1 MNVIKLMISIL
12 FFSMITVSSKAQT
25 PTAPNGKK
33 WEKIDELSDEFN
45 GTSLNTAKWAINSP
59 QWEGRRPARFEE
71 SSVSVS
77 GGNLK
82 ISASKKSNPSNGWTH
97 NGGLVRSKTKNLY
110 GYYEA
115 RMKANKTFMSS
126 TFWLINKRN
135 EGSGC
140 DIRTTELD
148 ITETVG
154 VNSGNANWINTMIKS
169 MNSNTHSRNTNC
181 SSTPVGQKGG
191 KAELGGQSWQGYH
204 TYGVWW
210 KNKNE
215 VLFYLDGKLVNTITP
230 PADFDLPMYLRMVV
244 ETYDWN
250 PPKAGQDGM
259 NDSAANRTTYYDW
272 VRSYKLVDDT
282 GNEGVDKVGFINA
295 PTTMDPQTS
304 YTFTIDYEASDNRE
318 IVVEFWSATSWIAQQ
333 KEIVVKGKGTKAITV
348 TLPSLPTAGSGYM
361 YKTHI
366 RPMGTTWREAI
377 DRDQIDNVVVENVDG
392 AQDWQGIPVP
402 ANAGNGKKWELLPN
416 YSDDFNYNGKGN
428 QFNSKWKDT
437 YFNGWSGP
445 GLTEWTRNNSN
456 VSGGNL
462 IIKASRKQGTNKVH
476 CGVITSKTPIKYPI
490 YTEVRAKVANQVLSS
505 NFWFLSP
512 DDKREIDILEI
523 YGGDRPNQTW
533 FAARASS
540 NYHVFI
546 RGANN
551 QILQDLND
559 QQHHTLPNQEPWRND
574 WHTFGAYWKDAFTV
588 DFYYDGKLV
597 HKLRRDGINDPEG
610 LGLNRDSF
618 MIIDIEDHA
627 WRSNQGIVATDAEL
641 ANQNKNKYY
650 VDWVRTYKPVS
661 DGTPPSI
668 VDEVSFKN
676 APTTINPERSYTFN
690 MEYAASVDR
699 EIAVSF
705 WKNNT
710 WIASKVER
718 VNEGSGIKAVT
729 VNLPSLPIAG
739 NGYAY
744 KSHIRPVGT
753 NWQQALDADEVINVT
768 VVVETNPP
776 SSGQLITNGT
786 YFITSNQNDQRLLSR
801 GLENHSARMHDS
813 GNYDDQRWVFTHLGD
828 DVYTIKNKGT
838 SRFLEVPYAK
848 CGNGNNVAT
857 YTSANSNHQK
867 WKAIKNGDVYSFKP
881 MHCQNVALDRAAAA
895 INANV
900 HTWGYSATNNNQ
912 KWKLMPSSGARSI
925 ASEIF
930 KENKI
935 DLYPNP
941 ATDVIRIQGVKHNT
955 QVKVIDFYGNEVIN
969 SSLNGNALK
978 VDKLPSG
985 IYFLHT
991 GKGAKTKFVIE

>member
-1 MNVIKLMISIL
+1 MNCMKNLFSIL
-12 FFSMITVSSKAQT
+12 IFCVAITYLNAQT
-25 PTAPNGKK
+25 PTPPNGKK
-33 WEKIDELSDEFN
+33 WEKINELSDEFN

-97 NGGLVRSKTKNLY
+97 NGGLVRSKIKNLY

-126 TFWLINKRN
+126 TFWLINKKN

-181 SSTPVGQKGG
+181 NSTPVGQKGG
-191 KAELGGQSWQGYH
+191 KAELGRQSWQGYH

-272 VRSYKLVDDT
+272 VRSYKLVDDN
-282 GNEGVDKVGFINA
+282 GNGGVDKVGFKNA
-295 PTTMDPQTS
+295 PTTIAPQTS
-304 YTFTIDYEASDNRE
+304 YTFNIDYEASDNRE

-333 KEIVVKGKGTKAITV
+333 KEIVVKGKGTKSITV
-348 TLPSLPTAGSGYM
+348 TLPALPTTGPGYM

-377 DRDQIDNVVVENVDG
+377 DRDQIDNVVVED
-392 AQDWQGIPVP
+392 ATI
-402 ANAGNGKKWELLPN
+402 
-416 YSDDFNYNGKGN
+416 FN
-428 QFNSKWKDT
+428 D
-437 YFNGWSGP
+437 
-445 GLTEWTRNNSN
+445 E
-456 VSGGNL
+456 
-462 IIKASRKQGTNKVH
+462 
-476 CGVITSKTPIKYPI
+476 IT
-490 YTEVRAKVANQVLSS
+490 
-505 NFWFLSP
+505 
-512 DDKREIDILEI
+512 
-523 YGGDRPNQTW
+523 
-533 FAARASS
+533 
-540 NYHVFI
+540 
-546 RGANN
+546 
-551 QILQDLND
+551 
-559 QQHHTLPNQEPWRND
+559 
-574 WHTFGAYWKDAFTV
+574 
-588 DFYYDGKLV
+588 
-597 HKLRRDGINDPEG
+597 
-610 LGLNRDSF
+610 
-618 MIIDIEDHA
+618 
-627 WRSNQGIVATDAEL
+627 
-641 ANQNKNKYY
+641 
-650 VDWVRTYKPVS
+650 
-661 DGTPPSI
+661 
-668 VDEVSFKN
+668 FKN
-676 APTTINPERSYTFN
+676 PSTTINPARSYTFN
-690 MEYAASVDR
+690 MQYSASVDR
-699 EIAVSF
+699 EILVSF

-718 VNEGSGIKAVT
+718 VSEGSGIKSIT
-729 VNLPSLPIAG
+729 VSLPSLPTAG

-744 KSHIRPVGT
+744 KSHIRPIGT
-753 NWQQALDADEVINVT
+753 NWQQALDTDAITNVTIVEVIT
-768 VVVETNPP
+768 PP
-776 SSGQLITNGT
+776 STEQLITNGT
-786 YFITSNQNDQRLLSR
+786 YFITSSQNDQRLLSR
-801 GLENHSARMHDS
+801 GLENHSARMHDPGS
-813 GNYDDQRWVFTHLGD
+813 YDDQRWIFTHLGD
-828 DVYTIKNKGT
+828 NLYTIKNKGT
-838 SRFLEVPYAK
+838 NRFLEVPYAQ

-857 YTSANSNHQK
+857 YTSAGGNHQK
-867 WKAIKNGDVYSFKP
+867 WKVIKNGNVYSFKP
-881 MHCQNVALDRAAAA
+881 VHCQNVALDRAAGA

-900 HTWGYSATNNNQ
+900 HTWGYSTNNNNQ
-912 KWKLMPSSGARSI
+912 KWNITLSSGSRSVTTE
-925 ASEIF
+925 AS

-941 ATDVIRIQGVKHNT
+941 ASEVIRVQGVQSNT
-955 QVKVIDFYGNEVIN
+955 RVKVLDFYGKVVITAK
-969 SSLNGNALK
+969 LNGNSLQI
-978 VDKLPSG
+978 DELPSG

-991 GKGAKTKFVIE
+991 EKGIRTKFVIE